1 MLWIIQL
8 KILGITRIPRIVL
21 LFGKAPC
28 PVFLVFLV
36 FFVFFHRWIYP
47 HRAFRNLFG
56 DIGGE
61 LLYPTEAGGLDSVIH
76 DNPSGGRLVRVRK
89 QANPIAYRVLL
100 QSKMGTNPREKGF
113 LLLDLF
119 YAQGFRK

>member
-1 MLWIIQL
+1 MFWIIQL

-28 PVFLVFLV
+28 PVVLVFLV
-36 FFVFFHRWIYP
+36 FFVLFHRWIYP

-61 LLYPTEAGGLDSVIH
+61 LFYPTEAGGLDSVIH
-76 DNPSGGRLVRVRK
+76 DNPLGGRLVRVRK
-89 QANPIAYRVLL
+89 QANPIAYRVVL
-100 QSKMGTNPREKGF
+100 QSKMGTNQGEKGF
-113 LLLDLF
+113 LLHGFLHT
-119 YAQGFRK
+119 QGFRK